1 MTELEAGGPS
11 LGNLLGFSLLLRE
24 HRALLAVDRRTL
36 APGVHLVD
44 YEASVPGVS
53 FPLEG
58 PVSARGFRHRR
69 CAVQR
74 MTLEIER
81 HSLQAWLTA
90 RLCGRELGGLRVESV
105 GFEPSL
111 RAHVDGAPSPWIT
124 LSGRGRSGTVAWF
137 GCAIGLRGD
146 GRRVTLWP
154 VHRWFFGR
162 NAADIDALWQH
173 MAQAI
178 DPRRRTDALAIGI
191 DPALEALRV
200 PFVRAG
206 WKIPALEQLALVE
219 LAFDERRARA
229 SWRAGAA
236 PWGSSAGAAVEDIVP
251 ALADRVRAAL
261 AQGDRAR
268 ACDELATLAS
278 ATLAQPSAHIAAL
291 RWGVEIAATDRV
303 RRASFARARLRLQP
317 TDAAARRALIP
328 ALADPEDHD
337 ELLRALRL
345 WAQLAESPRRRTRC
359 LMAIAGGLAAKGQF
373 AAAREAVAIE
383 PTDALADEVR
393 RQWPSLLLD
402 EPDAALRAAD
412 AAFSELPPRARV
424 GAWCDLA
431 DAARHNGDPGCAW
444 QALDRAASPG
454 DPRWRGAAIE
464 LLRDAPPPSA
474 DALSEPNDARLDA
487 LTAAAAQHDDPEL
500 AEAVLRVRPAPD
512 PGAREPH
519 DVAEW
524 LATIDDAF
532 DRGALDEAVSWCRRM
547 LDALPMGPDAYVA
560 TASRG
565 IHAALAHGDLD
576 AATEL
581 LDAAIARA
589 PEHDAVARARDEIL
603 AATHDPQLRARLL
616 AAIAQRYSG
625 PARVEALE
633 ERARLLAEVLGAPD
647 EAAAD
652 LAAAFAEAPDRLDI
666 AARLADAHA
675 ERGRW
680 QDAVQLL
687 ARVFARQRGEARR
700 ATLLRMA
707 AAYRDHL
714 ADFSR
719 AEQALRLAI
728 ATLDDDDPDHDVLGD
743 ELAALL
749 ERQGRWVDLGHELGA
764 RLADELAGTVIA
776 TPPRVALLLRLARL
790 QREVFADDEAAAL
803 SYEALDRA
811 GALPD
816 EGLACLAHAW
826 RRAARYED
834 LVRLLDARAR
844 VLVHDPIRFAAAR
857 LRAAEL
863 LDGPLARPLDA
874 VDRYL
879 DAYLVDP
886 KSAAARL
893 RVLLVG
899 VVPLEAARAR
909 LLARIDAVPEGAQ
922 RPLWTLL
929 ASVLSHHPEHTDAAA
944 ACYREAI
951 ARDETDAAAN
961 EGLARL
967 ELRRGDVEAAWPH
980 VCVAVRHG
988 DLPPSVRAELAATA
1002 ARALLRAGS
1011 EGSARALLELA
1022 LEAAPD
1028 HVPAL
1033 LELARVHERAGDLT
1047 ALGVVLDHLRTLP
1060 MSAAMRAEVL
1070 HRHAAS
1076 LQAAYRE
1083 DPRGDAAELAIA
1095 DVLEALRADPTH
1107 PGARQLLL
1115 EIARL
1120 RGEWSL
1126 VVAGLEAVL
1135 RTLGPG
1141 PARARVELEIG
1152 ELCSSSGHDDDAAT
1166 RRLEAALCEIDDDDV
1181 HARIVTLALR
1191 LRPRGLVA
1199 TRIAQAGTGST
1210 HALGPEARARLDR
1223 LVARLREGDGRVDV
1237 EADDPAVEC
1246 TRLEHE
1252 AAALPPGSA
1261 AQGWL
1266 AVAATTW
1273 QRLGDGERAARALLH
1288 ALALPHDEAK
1298 AARLIA
1304 DVAFACGE
1312 DTATEIYDRLRARGE
1327 DRIGPDLRLQ
1337 RASLARLLGR
1347 DAEALDDLAQL
1358 TAIDDGAI
1366 RRRALAELDQ
1376 ILAQHGT
1383 PEQRVGVLRARLA
1396 ELSRQDDGEF
1406 ADVAAELARLELEL
1420 GNPTRALATCR
1431 LGLRVGPQHRTLLR
1445 LHVELLELHELPD
1458 DLAVALRRYAMV
1470 CASPRERAR
1479 HLVRAARIVL
1489 DRGANARDTAG
1500 RQQAADRAA
1509 ELLAAAREADDDDVP
1524 ARALALPL
1532 AFAAGRSDEI
1542 EALGR
1547 WLWTRGRRDEPSL
1560 LLAAIHEARRRG
1572 TLELATS
1579 MGQRDAATILQT
1591 VLPAV
1596 RQAATEI
1603 ATTGPAEH
1611 IDAVLAAAARL
1622 AGGPLALFDALRR
1635 WASDRPLQAGLA
1647 LALSRM
1653 HDAHGDPVLAR
1664 RLLQLAAFLAPRGPL
1679 EATLVPP
1686 APGRDEDP
1694 EHEDETGQ
1702 LGGHSAMR
1710 ALLRASVAQRTD
1722 AWTNVVPDDVSMPAD
1737 ERRFR
1742 EMHAHVG
1749 RFTGLAG
1756 LLAGDDGDLVDRIDA
1771 LATLANPDHRT
1782 TGRGAERQAEAL
1794 ARRRAVVPLATRIA
1808 ALDEIAHWLSSPEQV
1823 ARLRVELQRHWWLVA
1838 TRKSQELRGALRA
1851 LAEAVGTR
1859 RGADVDAAATLRSD
1873 EARWLLRTLDLYAS

>member
-24 HRALLAVDRRTL
+24 HRALLAVERRTL

-44 YEASVPGVS
+44 YEASVPGVR

-81 HSLQAWLTA
+81 HSLQSWLNA
-90 RLCGRELGGLRVESV
+90 RLCGRELAGIRVDSV
-105 GFEPSL
+105 GFEPAA
-111 RAHVDGAPSPWIT
+111 RAHVEGAPTPWIT
-124 LSGRGRSGTVAWF
+124 LCGRGRSGTIAWF

-154 VHRWFFGR
+154 IHRWFFGR
-162 NAADIDALWQH
+162 TNVDVDALWQQ

-178 DPRRRTDALAIGI
+178 DPRRRTDALAVGI
-191 DPALEALRV
+191 DPTLEALRV

-229 SWRAGAA
+229 TWRAGAA
-236 PWGSSAGAAVEDIVP
+236 PWGSSTGPAIEDIVP

-268 ACDELATLAS
+268 ACDELAGLAT
-278 ATLAQPSAHIAAL
+278 ATVAQPSAHVAAL
-291 RWGVEIAATDRV
+291 RWGAEIAATDRV
-303 RRASFARARLRLQP
+303 RRAGFARARLRLQP
-317 TDAAARRALIP
+317 TDPAARRALIP

-383 PTDALADEVR
+383 PNDALADEVR
-393 RQWPSLLLD
+393 RLWPSLLLD

-412 AAFSELPPRARV
+412 AAFSELPPRERV

-431 DAARHNGDPGCAW
+431 DAARRAGDPACAW

-454 DPRWRGAAIE
+454 DPRWRRAAVD
-464 LLRDAPPPSA
+464 LLHDAPITDPR
-474 DALSEPNDARLDA
+474 SEPDDARLDA
-487 LTAAAAQHDDPEL
+487 LATAAAQHDDPEL
-500 AEAVLRVRPAPD
+500 AEAVLRLRPAPQ
-512 PGAREPH
+512 PGTREPQ

-524 LATIDDAF
+524 LAVIDEAF
-532 DRGALDEAVSWCRRM
+532 DRGALAEAVAWCRRM
-547 LDALPMGPDAYVA
+547 LEALPMGPDAYVA

-565 IHAALAHGDLD
+565 IDAALAHGDLD

-603 AATHDPQLRARLL
+603 AVTRDPLVRARLL
-616 AAIAQRYSG
+616 AAIAQRYAG

-633 ERARLLAEVLGAPD
+633 ERARLLADVLGAPD

-680 QDAVQLL
+680 HEFVRLL
-687 ARVFARQRGEARR
+687 TQVFARQRGEARR

-719 AEQALRLAI
+719 AEQAFRLAI

-749 ERQGRWVDLGHELGA
+749 ERQGRWIDLGHELDA
-764 RLADELAGTVIA
+764 RLTDELAGTVIA

-790 QREVFADDEAAAL
+790 QREIFGDEEAAAL
-803 SYEALDRA
+803 TYEALDRA

-879 DAYLVDP
+879 DAYLIDP
-886 KSAAARL
+886 KAAAARL

-909 LLARIDAVPEGAQ
+909 LLARIDAVPEDAQ

-951 ARDETDAAAN
+951 ARDEADAAAN

-980 VCVAVRHG
+980 VCIAVRHAE
-988 DLPPSVRAELAATA
+988 LAPSVRADLAAAT
-1002 ARALLRAGS
+1002 ARALLRSGS

-1022 LEAAPD
+1022 LEPAPD

-1115 EIARL
+1115 EIARI

-1152 ELCSSSGHDDDAAT
+1152 ELCSSAGHDDAAAV

-1181 HARIVTLALR
+1181 HARIAALALR
-1191 LRPRGLVA
+1191 LRPRSLVA
-1199 TRIAQAGTGST
+1199 TRIAEAGLGST

-1223 LVARLREGDGRVDV
+1223 LVARLREGEGRVDV
-1237 EADDPAVEC
+1237 EADDPTVEC

-1252 AAALPPGSA
+1252 AAALPPGAA

-1298 AARLIA
+1298 AARLVA
-1304 DVAFACGE
+1304 DVAFACSE
-1312 DTATEIYDRLRARGE
+1312 DTAAEIYGRLRARGE

-1358 TAIDDGAI
+1358 TGIDDGAI

-1376 ILAQHGT
+1376 ILAQQGT

-1489 DRGANARDTAG
+1489 DRGAHARDVAG

-1547 WLWTRGRRDEPSL
+1547 WLWARGRRDEPSL

-1572 TLELATS
+1572 TIELATA
-1579 MGQRDAATILQT
+1579 MGQRDAATILHT

-1603 ATTGPAEH
+1603 ATAGPAAH

-1686 APGRDEDP
+1686 PPGRDEDP

-1722 AWTNVVPDDVSMPAD
+1722 AWTNIVPDDVSMPAD

-1756 LLAGDDGDLVDRIDA
+1756 LLAGDDGELVDRIDA
-1771 LATLANPDHRT
+1771 LATLANPEHRT
-1782 TGRGAERQAEAL
+1782 TGAGAGRQAEAL

-1808 ALDEIAHWLSSPEQV
+1808 ALDEIAHWLSSPEHV

-1851 LAEAVGTR
+1851 LAETIGTR
-1859 RGADVDAAATLRSD
+1859 TGAEVDAAATLRSD
-1873 EARWLLRTLDLYAS
+1873 EARWLLRTLDVYAS